1 MLDIKK
7 GQGATEFAVIFGFV
21 LFAFVMFLVI
31 IQSNQGEKN
40 KDRAR
45 LLLQNT
51 ALDVQDEIN
60 LAAESSDGYI
70 REFKVPEEILG
81 KEYEINL
88 TGGRVQASIE
98 GYYVSYKIFSAT
110 GNIQKGSNL
119 IRKENRTVYL
129 N

>member
-21 LFAFVMFLVI
+21 LFAFVMFLAI
-31 IQSNQGEKN
+31 IQSNQGERN

-70 REFKVPEEILG
+70 REFKVPDEILG
-81 KEYEINL
+81 KDYEINL
-88 TGGRVQASIE
+88 TSGRVQASLD
-98 GYYVSYKIFSAT
+98 GYYVSYKVFSVT
-110 GNIQKGSNL
+110 GNIQKGNNL
-119 IRKENRTVYL
+119 IKKENGVVYL